1 MWSKLEVYKGGSERK
16 VEVYKGG
23 SERKVEV
30 YKGGASPAPTIDGL
44 EGEKL

>member
-1 MWSKLEVYKGGSERK
+1 MWSKLEVYKGGIECK
-16 VEVYKGG
+16 AEVYKGR

>member
-1 MWSKLEVYKGGSERK
+1 MWSKL
-16 VEVYKGG
+16 EVYKGG